1 MDVGFE
7 KRGVARI
14 LAGKR
19 SREEKRDGEERKGE
33 CNVLWM
39 NRSMELSRT
48 CLFQK

>member
-19 SREEKRDGEERKGE
+19 SREEKRD
-33 CNVLWM
+33 
-39 NRSMELSRT
+39 
-48 CLFQK
+48 